1 MPWPLGLQ
9 GSVCNATPL
18 LGPRQGSHSP
28 PSDPCGAGPGRDS
41 TGPWEPLGAAA
52 MCFLPKQSPLL
63 QAQVPRG
70 QDAAVLVQHQGL
82 SARGGPVRARA
93 GRRFRGGPAG
103 QAAPA
108 RARAAAR
115 PARTAA
121 RGLASRTEVGGP
133 RRAGPPR
140 EGPGGLWGL
149 TLSPPARKRSTA
161 APLMPCRSQSPA
173 RTSLMD
179 SPALTSTTQDVP
191 SGSWTLQ
198 CLVALSLSGAK
209 VLQASDCGE
218 TGAGVT
224 GRVRVPRRAVAGSHG
239 LAQAPR
245 HDKRAGRCGTRA
257 PQGRGVC
264 ADSGDSGTFSRGHVH
279 SLTHGLQAQHL
290 RGHEEPAPWPEQPV
304 LTRLLPEPRLGLT
317 QEQTGHSG
325 AH

>member
-18 LGPRQGSHSP
+18 LGPRQGSRSP

-41 TGPWEPLGAAA
+41 AGPWEPLGAAA
-52 MCFLPKQSPLL
+52 MRFLPKQSPLL

-93 GRRFRGGPAG
+93 GR
-103 QAAPA
+103 
-108 RARAAAR
+108 
-115 PARTAA
+115 
-121 RGLASRTEVGGP
+121 LASRTEVGGP

-257 PQGRGVC
+257 LQGRGVC